1 MRPGYVWHLAVS
13 STNDD
18 LKLCGFDAR
27 NHESA
32 LFSLCF
38 LKLNAFG
45 AQAEIVRLQA
55 ATKAAFKLD
64 NASEAQMLAA
74 AMRTVDDKLKGM
86 ATSTLLQHARCNPPR
101 VEDHVSDWTQD
112 KVLPRLLELLK
123 VLPPTAVTTAA
134 THCAVT
140 SPSLVARTVQQSAA
154 ERLSHDTRRLWRM
167 LLSVSR
173 RFTRQ
178 SRSRTKWLRR
188 QRTLRGGFL
197 KTVFILCRERTA
209 LRKL

>member
-1 MRPGYVWHLAVS
+1 MILLCDPVVYSGYWHKRRHAVVRSRCQQPRECVYFLYLYCAPRPQINV
-13 STNDD
+13 
-18 LKLCGFDAR
+18 
-27 NHESA
+27 
-32 LFSLCF
+32 
-38 LKLNAFG
+38 FG
-45 AQAEIVRLQA
+45 AQAEVVRLQA
-55 ATKAAFKLD
+55 ATKAALKLD

-123 VLPPTAVTTAA
+123 VLPPTAATTAA

-154 ERLSHDTRRLWRM
+154 ERLSHHTRR
-167 LLSVSR
+167 
-173 RFTRQ
+173 Q
-178 SRSRTKWLRR
+178 
-188 QRTLRGGFL
+188 
-197 KTVFILCRERTA
+197 
-209 LRKL
+209 